1 MKKLSLILAA
11 LLLCALF
18 LGVPVL
24 ADEEEVT
31 MGNVTDVADL
41 LTGEEWRALETR
53 AQSMTE
59 TYGCQVLIV
68 TWDELGEDYDTCY
81 ALATDLFNWYDLGY
95 GEDRSCVM
103 LFLSYEDSKCCMFTN
118 GFGSTAVSLDEEDR
132 LLDVFIEAEGGW
144 AASFD
149 AYLDALEADL
159 AKARGTTGDTAGQSV
174 TAAQPAT
181 AAQATGTLDYV
192 TDAAELLTENQRA
205 ELNRRAA
212 ALTEKYGLA
221 VRILTVP
228 SIGNYNIEDF
238 AEAAFDQYGL
248 GYGADGSMVMLLL
261 SMEYRDYDIMAHG
274 YGNYAFTDY
283 GKDKLAD
290 RFLPKLGNNDWYGGF
305 TAYLDGC
312 EEFLE
317 KAAQGEPVDV
327 GSSSVSRGTKTV
339 IHLLIALIPAFIVVL
354 IMKGKMKTVAKQRTA
369 AEYTGWDQ
377 LDLRL
382 KEDRFLHR
390 SVRRTKIES
399 SSGGSRSGGGTSVN
413 SHGSS
418 HHSGKF

>member
-11 LLLCALF
+11 LLLFTLF
-18 LGVPVL
+18 LGVPAL
-24 ADEEEVT
+24 ADGEEVT
-31 MGNVTDVADL
+31 MGNVTDVAEL
-41 LTGEEWRALETR
+41 LTDEEWSALEAR
-53 AQSMTE
+53 ARSMTE

-68 TWDELGEDYDTCY
+68 AWDELGEGYDTCY
-81 ALATDLFNWYDLGY
+81 SLASTLFDRYALGY

-103 LFLSYEDSKCCMFTN
+103 LFLSYEDSKCCMFSN
-118 GFGSTAVSLDEEDR
+118 GFGSTAVSADEEDR
-132 LLDVFIEAEGGW
+132 LLDVFIEAEGSW
-144 AASFD
+144 ADSFD

-159 AKARGTTGDTAGQSV
+159 AKASGTAGA
-174 TAAQPAT
+174 TPEPAETTAQPVYS
-181 AAQATGTLDYV
+181 LDYV
-192 TDAAELLTENQRA
+192 TDAAELLTDAQRD

-212 ALTEKYGLA
+212 ALTEQYGLA

-283 GKDKLAD
+283 GKDKLAN

-305 TAYLDGC
+305 SAYLDGC
-312 EEFLE
+312 QEYLE

-327 GSSSVSRGTKTV
+327 GSSSMSRGAKTV

-369 AEYTGWDQ
+369 AEYTGWDR